1 MPTVRG
7 LLFRQLLSW
16 WHLPGISKLLLTQ
29 LWPNFKG
36 RFLGPT
42 ITDVNYHRDIYLG
55 NISRGK
61 HAKSLFVSAQIFL
74 HVQQKNQLFF
84 LVFLWGIFSNPSCF
98 QNLSLKGIEK
108 MAILANIFENL
119 DFRIGKTVYLNFVG
133 LLQFNRDRKS
143 RMDKFWKNC
152 NIPVE
157 EDDSAPT
164 IITIPP
170 SPPIHTPP
178 PKVANRV
185 NWVLP

>member
-1 MPTVRG
+1 MQKVC
-7 LLFRQLLSW
+7 LFQRRFFFMF
-16 WHLPGISKLLLTQ
+16 SKKS
-29 LWPNFKG
+29 NFSFWCFYG
-36 RFLGPT
+36 GYFR
-42 ITDVNYHRDIYLG
+42 
-55 NISRGK
+55 
-61 HAKSLFVSAQIFL
+61 
-74 HVQQKNQLFF
+74 
-84 LVFLWGIFSNPSCF
+84 NPSCF

-143 RMDKFWKNC
+143 RMDKFWKNR

-164 IITIPP
+164 IITVPH

-178 PKVANRV
+178 PKWQIGLIGSCLNISHFWTILV
-185 NWVLP
+185 NFRIILHIAYYLQPRF